1 MSFFLHVLWKSY
13 MWKIIGLKSFI
24 FILEDFFYGK
34 EYENEV
40 YISAFLGNVN
50 HVLDVIS
57 IHIEKYS
64 INWIRNC
71 LHSCRVF
78 RCSIS
83 IDRNILCKTSKSW
96 LYQWMFRDLMC
107 GSKMCIS
114 DMLDFFDRLYYRY
127 LNVIL
132 DEFCSIFCFA
142 VSNRNDVF
150 SSNADPS
157 WLSFLRSP
165 DEWWNLG
172 ENHPTRK
179 NCTKCKIRGFW

>member
-1 MSFFLHVLWKSY
+1 MKFIYRLFWTMSIMSWMLFLYILKNIQSTGFEIACILVGFFVVVSPL
-13 MWKIIGLKSFI
+13 I
-24 FILEDFFYGK
+24 
-34 EYENEV
+34 
-40 YISAFLGNVN
+40 
-50 HVLDVIS
+50 
-57 IHIEKYS
+57 
-64 INWIRNC
+64 C
-71 LHSCRVF
+71 
-78 RCSIS
+78 
-83 IDRNILCKTSKSW
+83 NILCKTSKSW
-96 LYQWMFRDLMC
+96 LYQWVFWDSMC
-107 GSKMCIS
+107 GSKMCIG
-114 DMLDFFDRLYYRY
+114 DMLDFFDRLCYRY

-165 DEWWNLG
+165 DEWGNLG